1 MVNYN
6 NSIIYKLCCKNPEIT
21 DIYIGST
28 TNFTKRKQKH
38 KSDCNNI
45 NSKKYNYNV
54 YKFIR
59 DNNGWNN
66 WDMVLIEEYSCNNK
80 LELHKKERDILEQ
93 LGATLNIC
101 IPNRNRK
108 EYDKQYR
115 ENNKE
120 YYKEQRKEYYEDNKE
135 YYKEKNKEKNKKHY
149 DNNKEY
155 LKEKVECKVCGKSLS
170 RSSLN
175 LHNKRFHN

>member
-1 MVNYN
+1 MVNYK

-28 TNFTKRKQKH
+28 TNFTRRKHTH
-38 KSDCNNI
+38 KSKCNNI
-45 NSKKYNYNV
+45 NSKNYNYNV

-59 DNNGWNN
+59 ENGGWNN

-93 LGATLNIC
+93 LGATLNSRV
-101 IPNRNRK
+101 PNRNK
-108 EYDKQYR
+108 KQYY

-120 YYKEQRKEYYEDNKE
+120 QI
-135 YYKEKNKEKNKKHY
+135 KEKNKKHKEQI
-149 DNNKEY
+149 KEY
-155 LKEKVECKVCGKSLS
+155 MKEYQKTDKYKEYQKEKIECKICGKSLS
-170 RSSLN
+170 RSSLY
-175 LHNKRFHN
+175 LHNKNIHN